1 MYQGPVETKKK
12 ESLSIIDLGYNSIK
26 ISIYDIYK
34 NGHYKKRFQRQEYVQ
49 IGHELK
55 KNNNNI
61 SEQSIDRTSKA
72 LESFKRDLKDGDVD
86 SVIPIATSAVRDSIN
101 QKFVIDEL
109 KKQTGLL
116 FNVLSGPEE
125 GFFSY
130 LGAQSYVRIS
140 DGIFFDLGG
149 GSLELMHIVDFKI
162 VKTLCLDLGVLRL
175 SENNIVYCDSSKD
188 PNGDSP
194 RIDYEKLEAFLRK
207 NLPSPSHVGF
217 SDPGEL
223 KLVSIGGTVR
233 SLYKFVSKMFD
244 LPISYSHHNMFL
256 DKRMMNLASNF
267 LRQLSFD
274 ELAKLKL
281 IDNQRT
287 KTITTGSLVVN
298 MLMEK
303 MKFNSILVCPT
314 GLREG
319 VLEHYLYFKLD
330 KQYRKRKKFI
340 EINSEPLFVIESN
353 EKKGNEFKKD
363 EIKNRQT
370 SLNQSN
376 ILNHAVLPES
386 NTFAFPRKLSSVKI
400 NKLI

>member
-1 MYQGPVETKKK
+1 MYRGPVETKKK

-34 NGHYKKRFQRQEYVQ
+34 NGQYKKRFQRQEYVQ

-55 KNNNNI
+55 KNSNHI
-61 SEQSIDRTSKA
+61 SEQSIERTSKA

-86 SVIPIATSAVRDSIN
+86 SVIPIATSAVRDSSN
-101 QKFVIDEL
+101 QKFVIDDL
-109 KKQTGLL
+109 KKHTGLL

-175 SENNIVYCDSSKD
+175 SENNVVYCDPSKD

-207 NLPSPSHVGF
+207 SLPSPSQVGF
-217 SDPGEL
+217 SNNGDL

-274 ELAKLKL
+274 ELGKLKL
-281 IDNQRT
+281 IDNQRA

-370 SLNQSN
+370 SLNHAN
-376 ILNHAVLPES
+376 IQNHAVLPES
-386 NTFAFPRKLSSVKI
+386 NTFAFPRKLSNIKI